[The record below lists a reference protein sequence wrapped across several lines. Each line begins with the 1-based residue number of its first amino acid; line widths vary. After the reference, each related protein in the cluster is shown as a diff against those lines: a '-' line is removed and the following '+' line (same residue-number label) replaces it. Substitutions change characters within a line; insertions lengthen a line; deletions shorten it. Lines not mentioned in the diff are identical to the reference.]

1 MSPRK
6 GDMMGP
12 RNCFKICSVAAVLLL
27 APEMAFAEDWWKDSF
42 AIEGSSPCDNNDSR
56 VTFTDKSVDMW
67 EVGCTLDRVQKLR
80 GLEAVIMDMTCS
92 DDEQSVEKRR
102 ALLLKLDDN
111 KILRYPEYQVL
122 QRCSELEAKTSPK
135 P

>member
-1 MSPRK
+1 
-6 GDMMGP
+6 MMG
-12 RNCFKICSVAAVLLL
+12 RRSFLRICSVAAVLML
-27 APEMAFAEDWWKDSF
+27 APGMASAQEWWKDSF

-56 VTFTDKSVDMW
+56 VTFADKSVDMW

-80 GLEAVIMDMTCS
+80 GLDAVILDMTCS

-122 QRCSELEAKTSPK
+122 QRCSELEAKTGSK

>member
-1 MSPRK
+1 
-6 GDMMGP
+6 MMG
-12 RNCFKICSVAAVLLL
+12 RRSCCKICSVAAVLML
-27 APEMAFAEDWWKDSF
+27 APGMASAQEWWKDSF

-80 GLEAVIMDMTCS
+80 GLDAVILDMTCS

-122 QRCSELEAKTSPK
+122 QRCSELEAKSGSK